1 MTRRV
6 VSVSLPNLAIE
17 RWERLCRQRG
27 DPPPDE
33 RPGALA
39 TDGPHGRVVHAA
51 NRAARLAG
59 IEPGA
64 RVVDMQALCPGLH
77 VDYADLAGDRA
88 ALERLALWAR
98 RWCPWT
104 ARDGAAGLVL
114 DTTGSDHLL
123 GGEALMLARMETDLA
138 GLGLSARLAVAPTRG
153 AAWALARYGPVRAVS
168 FEPLDLAPLPVA
180 ALRLDS
186 ETMRLLDR
194 LGLKRVGDLMAMPRP
209 ALARRFV
216 RAAPEANPLLR
227 LDQATGRL
235 DEPLDSAEPPPR
247 FRAALRLAEPVLDPG
262 PHLPGL
268 AAALARH
275 LERAEAGAR
284 RLVLSVFRTDGE
296 LRRIDVATARAVRD
310 PDHVARLF
318 AGRVGELDP
327 GFGFDALALE
337 ATHTDPLPA
346 RQAGLD
352 GAADHAGDLARLI
365 DRLSTRFGARRIFQ
379 SATRESHVPERA
391 RIRVAP
397 LAAPPAPDPAALA
410 TPPARPP
417 RLLDPPEEVRVL
429 YAVPEGPPVR
439 FVWRGRTIS
448 VARYAGPERIAPEW
462 WHDRPGTR
470 LRDYF
475 RIEEA
480 GGRRLWLYR
489 EGLAGDGRGGA
500 PRWFLHGLFA

>member
-1 MTRRV
+1 M
-6 VSVSLPNLAIE
+6 
-17 RWERLCRQRG
+17 
-27 DPPPDE
+27 
-33 RPGALA
+33 LA

-59 IEPGA
+59 VAPGA

-88 ALERLALWAR
+88 ALDRLVLWAR

-104 ARDGAAGLVL
+104 ARDGEAGLAL
-114 DTTGSDHLL
+114 DTTGSDHLR
-123 GGEALMLARMETDLA
+123 GGEASMLASIETDLA
-138 GLGLSARLAVAPTRG
+138 GLGLSARLAVAPNRG

-180 ALRLDS
+180 ALRLGPD
-186 ETMRLLDR
+186 TVRLLDR
-194 LGLKRVGDLMAMPRP
+194 LGLKRVGDLMEMPRT
-209 ALARRFV
+209 ALARRFA
-216 RAAPEANPLLR
+216 RAAPDANPLLR

-235 DEPLDSAEPPPR
+235 DEPLDGAEPPPV
-247 FRAALRLAEPVLDPG
+247 FRAALRLPEPVIDPF

-268 AAALARH
+268 AAALAAD

-296 LRRIDVATARAVRD
+296 VRRIAAATARAVRD
-310 PDHVARLF
+310 PDHMARLF
-318 AGRVGELDP
+318 AERVEGLDP

-337 ATHTDPLPA
+337 APRTDPLPA

-365 DRLSTRFGARRIFQ
+365 DRLSARFGARRIFQ
-379 SATRESHVPERA
+379 SAGRESHVPERA

-397 LAAPPAPDPAALA
+397 LADLPAPALVPPAHV
-410 TPPARPP
+410 PPTSRPP

-439 FVWRGRTIS
+439 FVWRGRTIR
-448 VARYAGPERIAPEW
+448 VARYEGPERIAPEW

-480 GGRRLWLYR
+480 GGTRLWLYR
-489 EGLAGDGRGGA
+489 EGLAGDGRGDA
-500 PRWFLHGLFA
+500 PRWFLHGMFA